1 MKIKSFESI
10 RNYEEKYLE
19 RQTLGRRVVCLICPA
34 DQGITLQTVGF
45 LDHSAR
51 HQTSTTS
58 DADSGT
64 TIGLFVTKIV
74 ALIWSIVASP
84 GCISVFPF

>member
-1 MKIKSFESI
+1 MKK
-10 RNYEEKYLE
+10 KYLE
-19 RQTLGRRVVCLICPA
+19 LQKLGRRVVCLICPA

-74 ALIWSIVASP
+74 ALIWSIAK
-84 GCISVFPF
+84 PFRRRF